1 MIVVADLKPMSSKI
15 NWALQS
21 IIASKDDRLC
31 ISDFSYYRHT
41 GMKLKDT
48 CSLEDK
54 LCLTWAA
61 Y

>member
-41 GMKLKDT
+41 GMRLKDT
-48 CSLEDK
+48 CSLEEK
-54 LCLTWAA
+54 L
-61 Y
+61 